1 MTISNV
7 SFVYLVLTVV
17 ILAVAGCGGQEPA
30 PEALVTGEPE
40 IDQRSYR
47 LGSIGTFAEMVG
59 VGVKKMGLSA
69 AMPPDDMDALIE
81 EAQKIVVRNNA
92 QGYREA
98 DFLVTDLFPEEV
110 TKGRH
115 VLVIYN
121 GATLDEYQALK
132 AEKQKLKD
140 EGKYEGE
147 GRKEIARAMGR
158 LLSYPESKIEKMLA
172 E

>member
-69 AMPPDDMDALIE
+69 AMPPEDMDALIE
-81 EAQKIVVRNNA
+81 EAQKIVV
-92 QGYREA
+92 
-98 DFLVTDLFPEEV
+98 DIVW
-110 TKGRH
+110 
-115 VLVIYN
+115 
-121 GATLDEYQALK
+121 
-132 AEKQKLKD
+132 
-140 EGKYEGE
+140 
-147 GRKEIARAMGR
+147 
-158 LLSYPESKIEKMLA
+158 
-172 E
+172 